1 MKKIFAILISFA
13 LLFGMT
19 ACSGSGS
26 QDSPD
31 FEAKNIQWISAASAT
46 KDSRVDSFATVCEK
60 DHAVVTEGTVNIYS
74 APCDA
79 PEGFKTP
86 DGYAWQ
92 KLNMRITFGDENA
105 NESGYR
111 YCYLMTD
118 YYDMA
123 KLQSSLAY
131 DESKQCDTFTV
142 RWNDKK
148 YKKCVAIINKTA
160 EDWVM
165 DEESG
170 LQSCSEI
177 LSWTLLLP
185 EGYDGICCGIYS
197 AALEGK
203 VETVS
208 AFTEN
213 YDPAS
218 FVLYR
223 LDAVK

>member
-1 MKKIFAILISFA
+1 M
-13 LLFGMT
+13 
-19 ACSGSGS
+19 
-26 QDSPD
+26 
-31 FEAKNIQWISAASAT
+31 
-46 KDSRVDSFATVCEK
+46 RV
-60 DHAVVTEGTVNIYS
+60 
-74 APCDA
+74 
-79 PEGFKTP
+79 
-86 DGYAWQ
+86 
-92 KLNMRITFGDENA
+92 TFGDENA

-185 EGYDGICCGIYS
+185 EGYDGICCGIYN

-213 YDPAS
+213 YDSAS